1 MRSSKYHDYR
11 VFRIALFIIL
21 VVLGLFIYIKCIRA
35 PLEHT
40 APANAWTVEKKATCT
55 TDGSRYKV
63 CTECGEKFNF
73 ETIPATGHTAASSPE
88 MENQK
93 APTCTE
99 GGSYDLVTYCKDCD
113 IVLSEETV
121 QVEANGHSPSNKP
134 TKDNVIN
141 PTHATHG
148 SYENVYRCTECDEVL
163 KVEPQI
169 IEPTGHSYSWTLEY
183 VGNPAEY
190 YLVGD
195 CNCGEEGNRVVLTS
209 ADGLT
214 VRPDP
219 DVATCCLNR
228 FIGTA
233 IYNGERIT
241 ATINHAPHD
250 HKIYRIDAL
259 DKEDNTIISPL
270 YVPIS
275 EFAKWDDKYGV
286 YYDANLEGIRYYDS
300 EDNQWDEN
308 GFANGVF
315 QCVACIDKHC
325 EVCSS
330 GDCWYVVTIYSAAH
344 DTRIEE

>member
-21 VVLGLFIYIKCIRA
+21 VVVGLFIYMKCIRTSH
-35 PLEHT
+35 EHT
-40 APANAWTVEKKATCT
+40 APANAWTVDKAATCT
-55 TDGSRYKV
+55 TDGTRHKV
-63 CTECGEKFNF
+63 CSECGEKFNI
-73 ETIPATGHTAASSPE
+73 ETISATGHKAVSSPA

-113 IVLSEETV
+113 IVLSKETV
-121 QVEANGHSPSNKP
+121 QVEPNGHKASNKP
-134 TKDNVIN
+134 VQDNVVN
-141 PTHATHG
+141 PTHTTNG
-148 SYENVYRCTECDEVL
+148 SYENVYSCTECNEVL
-163 KVEPQI
+163 SREPQI

-183 VGNPAEY
+183 TGDPAEY
-190 YLVGD
+190 FLVGN
-195 CNCGEEGNRVVLTS
+195 CTCGEYGNVVVLTS

-219 DVATCCLNR
+219 NVVSCCLNR
-228 FIGTA
+228 YIGTA
-233 IYNGERIT
+233 TFNGEIVS
-241 ATINHAPHD
+241 ATIDHAPHD
-250 HKIYRIDAL
+250 HKIYKIEAL
-259 DKEDNTIISPL
+259 DKEDNSIITPL

-275 EFAKWDDKYGV
+275 QYAKWDDQYGV
-286 YYDANLEGIRYYDS
+286 YYDITLEGIYYYDS

-330 GDCWYVVTIYSAAH
+330 GDCWYVVVVYSAAH
-344 DTRIEE
+344 DTRIVE